1 MEEITIDEKNL
12 IVIIN
17 NIKGNIYRLNIILE
31 KILKSMNIDYLI
43 LTGEVFTLQ
52 TKIDDIKLI
61 SFTGSIIIFDSSQL
75 GEIIKTKYEY
85 NNYLLEKNIT
95 FLGRSG
101 IFSPEESS
109 INIAFLSGIEGKEFL
124 EKNSN
129 LLGLSYTNKYYKYKD
144 IENLI
149 NKYIELN
156 KTKNNKID
164 FFLINTFPQCLYSK
178 YFDSIKEECI
188 NKNIKINEEQI
199 NSSIS
204 YSLNY
209 LLYIMNPRYIITSV
223 DDFFYKNTKDKILN
237 MAGYRSF
244 FYNLGYLQD
253 KINVNENFYIALH
266 YMSINDMS
274 DNELLFI
281 EKNYEEEIGQQY
293 RNDKNLF
300 KYFSHYEINNEK
312 SLIQNFDE
320 YLKICFNENKMKC
333 IKEGK
338 QESKPL
344 FLSNFSF
351 NSTEDNIRNYLINKY
366 GSIKNIKFLVNKDT
380 NKFNGKVI
388 VQFNDINSMNNLL
401 NNSNKEKFNDRFIK
415 AVIYTPKD
423 QLNNNINNR
432 NNITTN
438 NNSFNIPNNN
448 SFNNSNNN
456 SFNISNKNSSNNS
469 NKNSFNTS
477 NNNSFNNSNNIS
489 LNIPNNFSNINS
501 DNKTNNKFINN
512 NNNNLLKNNN
522 NNNNNINN
530 NEISTNNGKS
540 NNNSSIIMND
550 NNNQNNV
557 KDCWFCYGNND
568 DLDKRFILEEFNHFY
583 LSFSKGPINNYHF
596 LIIPKRHIS
605 FYFNLTEEEKN
616 EIETLIQILKNYLLL
631 KGCEFIIYEK
641 NLKYNFSQSIH
652 LLINVVGFEITL
664 IAKLNEFMENFLI
677 EEKLNKYIVIY
688 NDINVYLY
696 SCFQNDEYIYINIP
710 KIFKDKII
718 RKIIVIKTSEY
729 KIDFPRKL
737 ICNLI
742 NKEDRI
748 NWRNTMS
755 LGEEYIEDV
764 KKDIKNYL
772 QMVFS
777 K

>member
-1 MEEITIDEKNL
+1 MMEEITIDEKNL

-31 KILKSMNIDYLI
+31 KILQSMNIDYLI
-43 LTGEVFTLQ
+43 LSGEVFTLQ
-52 TKIDDIKLI
+52 TKQEDINLI
-61 SFTGSIIIFDSSQL
+61 AFKGSIIIFDSSQL

-85 NNYLLEKNIT
+85 NNYSLQNNIV

-101 IFSPEESS
+101 IFSPADSS
-109 INIAFLSGIEGKEFL
+109 INIAFLSGIEAKEFL
-124 EKNSN
+124 DKTSDKFN
-129 LLGLSYTNKYYKYKD
+129 LSYTNKYYKYKD

-149 NKYIELN
+149 NKYIDLN

-164 FFLINTFPQCLYSK
+164 YFLINSFPQCLYIK

-209 LLYIMNPRYIITSV
+209 LFYIMNPRYIITSV
-223 DDFFYKNTKDKILN
+223 GDFFYKNTKDNSIIN

-253 KINVNENFYIALH
+253 KTNVNENFYIALD
-266 YMSINDMS
+266 YKSINDMN
-274 DNELLFI
+274 DYELVSI
-281 EKNYEEEIGQQY
+281 
-293 RNDKNLF
+293 DKNNEEQKYIKDKNFF
-300 KYFSHYEINNEK
+300 KYFNNFEIDKDK
-312 SLIQNFDE
+312 SLIQNFDD
-320 YLKICFNENKMKC
+320 YLNLCFNENKIKC
-333 IKEGK
+333 LKDSK

-351 NSTEDNIRNYLINKY
+351 NSTEESIKQYLINKY
-366 GSIKNIKFLVNKDT
+366 GSIKNIKFLVNKET

-432 NNITTN
+432 NNNT
-438 NNSFNIPNNN
+438 
-448 SFNNSNNN
+448 SFNNSNSN
-456 SFNISNKNSSNNS
+456 SFNI
-469 NKNSFNTS
+469 S
-477 NNNSFNNSNNIS
+477 NNNSFNNSNKNSFNIS
-489 LNIPNNFSNINS
+489 
-501 DNKTNNKFINN
+501 TNDINN
-512 NNNNLLKNNN
+512 NSDIKSNNNCINSNNNSNCIIKNNNNDNVNNNNVINNTTNGKSNNN
-522 NNNNNINN
+522 NNNNQ
-530 NEISTNNGKS
+530 
-540 NNNSSIIMND
+540 IIMND
-550 NNNQNNV
+550 NNNQKNV
-557 KDCWFCYGNND
+557 KDCWFCYDNNK

-605 FYFNLTEEEKN
+605 FYINLSDEEKS
-616 EIETLIQILKNYLLL
+616 EIETLIQILKTFLYQ
-631 KGCEFIIYEK
+631 KGCEYIIYEK

-652 LLINVVGFEITL
+652 LLINVVGFEFTL
-664 IAKLNEFMENFLI
+664 FQKLNEFIENFLI
-677 EEKLNKYIVIY
+677 EEKLNKYTVIY
-688 NDINVYLY
+688 DDIHAYLY
-696 SCFQNDEYIYINIP
+696 LYNQNDEYIYINIP

-718 RKIIVIKTSEY
+718 RKMILIKTNEY
-729 KIDFPRKL
+729 KIDYPRKL

-742 NKEDRI
+742 NKEERI
-748 NWRNTMS
+748 NWRNTLS
-755 LGEEYIEDV
+755 LGEEFLEDT
-764 KKDIKNYL
+764 KKNIKNFF
-772 QMVFS
+772 QTIFS
-777 K
+777 KQN